1 MKPRAEVHVEVLGG
15 PNVYAPNLCGDLVQ
29 LGYSRARPLT
39 VPQTMGIVKGSRPD
53 SILVVDA
60 QNSDVEAICRELQG
74 NPDAMPL
81 ILATTYDVDTCKP
94 MGRIAQA
101 DELVSVPV
109 VAEEVLAR
117 LDILT
122 SQAGERDLRLP
133 RFGEHIEQYTIAGTI
148 AWAAGSYVFKVHSD
162 VDNEIQVM
170 KMLSQGASRDENLVR
185 RFDRELQ
192 MMDDFRGN
200 DRIVQ
205 VLARGEFAGHA
216 YCVVEYV
223 DGSDVS
229 HIIANRGRGN
239 YDTVANV
246 AYGLAE
252 ALNAVH
258 AAEIIHCNV
267 KPENVFVTKEGAVKL
282 AGFGIALQPHESR
295 LTEMNWAIRMPRY
308 TPPEILMSGTVTAAT
323 DTYSYGATLY
333 HLITGRSPFEAD
345 NPTDMIRAHMTQTP
359 MALSECRPEVPQNW
373 DELIVNRCLAKNPK
387 DRPASMAELLLLL
400 DSMADARF

>member
-1 MKPRAEVHVEVLGG
+1 VKSRAEVQVEILGG
-15 PNVYAPNLCGDLVQ
+15 PNVYAPNLCGDLMR

-39 VPQTMGIVKGSRPD
+39 VPQTMEIVKGPRPD
-53 SILVVDA
+53 SILVIDA
-60 QNSDVEAICRELQG
+60 QNSDVEAICRELHG
-74 NPDAMPL
+74 NPNAMPL

-94 MGRIAQA
+94 AGRVAQA
-101 DELVSVPV
+101 DDLVSVPV

-122 SQAGERDLRLP
+122 SQASERDLRLP
-133 RFGEHIEQYTIAGTI
+133 RCGEHIDQYTITGTI
-148 AWAAGSYVFKVHSD
+148 AWAEDSYVFKVHPD
-162 VDNEIQVM
+162 IGDKIQVM
-170 KMLSQGASRDENLVR
+170 KMLSQEASRDENLVHH
-185 RFDRELQ
+185 FDRELQ

-216 YCVVEYV
+216 YCVMEYV

-246 AYGLAE
+246 ACGLAE

-258 AAEIIHCNV
+258 AAEIIHRNI
-267 KPENVFVTKEGAVKL
+267 KSEKVFVTKDGAVKL
-282 AGFGIALQPHESR
+282 AGFGMALRSHESR
-295 LTEMNWAIRMPRY
+295 LTEMDWATGMPRY
-308 TPPEILMSGTVTAAT
+308 TAPEIPMSGTVTAAT

-333 HLITGRSPFEAD
+333 HLIAGRSPFEAD
-345 NPTDMIRAHMTQTP
+345 NPSDMIRAHMTQAP
-359 MALSECRPEVPQNW
+359 MALSECRPEVPQDW
-373 DELIVNRCLAKNPK
+373 DELVVNRCLAKDPEN
-387 DRPASMAELLLLL
+387 RPASMAEVLHLL

>member
-1 MKPRAEVHVEVLGG
+1 MKSLALMATTAFGLEAVVSRELEA
-15 PNVYAPNLCGDLVQ
+15 
-29 LGYSRARPLT
+29 LGYAERT
-39 VPQTMGIVKGSRPD
+39 VSDGRVEFTG
-53 SILVVDA
+53 
-60 QNSDVEAICRELQG
+60 DVEAICRELHG

-162 VDNEIQVM
+162 VGDEIQVM
-170 KMLSQGASRDENLVR
+170 KMLSQGASRDESLVR

-216 YCVVEYV
+216 YCVMEYV
-223 DGSDVS
+223 DGSPITTYCQRERIS
-229 HIIANRGRGN
+229 
-239 YDTVANV
+239 
-246 AYGLAE
+246 LAE
-252 ALNAVH
+252 RLRLFQQVCRGVQHAHSKAVVH
-258 AAEIIHCNV
+258 RDL
-267 KPENVFVTKEGAVKL
+267 KPSNIMVTREDGKPVPK
-282 AGFGIALQPHESR
+282 
-295 LTEMNWAIRMPRY
+295 IRWR
-308 TPPEILMSGTVTAAT
+308 
-323 DTYSYGATLY
+323 
-333 HLITGRSPFEAD
+333 R
-345 NPTDMIRAHMTQTP
+345 
-359 MALSECRPEVPQNW
+359 
-373 DELIVNRCLAKNPK
+373 NRCW
-387 DRPASMAELLLLL
+387 
-400 DSMADARF
+400 